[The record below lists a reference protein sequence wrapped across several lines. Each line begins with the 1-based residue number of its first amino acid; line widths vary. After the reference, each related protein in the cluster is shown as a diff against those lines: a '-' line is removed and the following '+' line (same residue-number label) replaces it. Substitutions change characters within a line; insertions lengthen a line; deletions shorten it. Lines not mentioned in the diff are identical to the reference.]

1 MKRIAATFVVAAILF
16 SSCGSSESFDGAVL
30 RPGAGERLSS
40 PTSVF
45 AGPDTKVATSRG
57 AERTDV
63 RVAASVD
70 RPNIVVIMTDDQ
82 TVESMR
88 VMPKVQALLADEG
101 TSFSNS
107 IVTYP
112 TCCPSRATF
121 FTGQYAHNN
130 GVRFNSG
137 KTGGFVS
144 FKEQETAF
152 PAALQK
158 AGYRTAHIGKFLNGY
173 GDDFKRNTEPPAG
186 WTHWAGLV
194 GLSTGQYFNFT
205 INVNGKLSKYPSA
218 EYQTDALTDL
228 AVEEIRVAADGD
240 KPFFLSLAYLAPH
253 AEFGCPL
260 ADCTAEKIREDID
273 NANSGVDVGSPIPA
287 PEFKGTFADEP
298 LPGKSNYDRTGFGET
313 GAALRPPLDATE
325 KSFIDFNYRST
336 LETLK
341 SVDNGV
347 ETVVKAIEAA
357 GELDNTVI
365 IFTSDNGFFFGEHR
379 FQFGKYM
386 PYEESLTVPLYVR
399 GPGVAV
405 GQVNDTVVTNA
416 DLAPTILEMADA
428 KPLRVMDG
436 LSLGP
441 LLKDP
446 ALLWDRPVAIEGLS
460 PPITLQPEWHGIRTR
475 RFAYFEFVSGGVNGA
490 ELYDIVTD
498 PHQMNNLVLNPA
510 FADVV
515 AEFHRQSLLLQSCV
529 GAECWSVASPPGF
542 EGSQSDAAEKP
553 AADET

>member
-1 MKRIAATFVVAAILF
+1 MKRTAATLIVAAVLF
-16 SSCGSSESFDGAVL
+16 SSCGRQTSSDAPIL
-30 RPGAGERLSS
+30 RPGAGEELSTPIS
-40 PTSVF
+40 SV
-45 AGPDTKVATSRG
+45 AVEGAALTTSRG
-57 AERTDV
+57 PERIDV
-63 RVAASVD
+63 ETAQAVD
-70 RPNIVVIMTDDQ
+70 RPNVVVIMTDDQ
-82 TVESMR
+82 TVESMKT
-88 VMPKVQALLADEG
+88 MAKTNALLADSG

-137 KTGGFVS
+137 KTGGYS
-144 FKEQETAF
+144 TFKNQETAF

-173 GDDFKRNTEPPAG
+173 GDDYATNTKPPAG
-186 WTHWAGLV
+186 WTRWAGLV

-205 INVNGKLSKYPSA
+205 LNLDGKLVTYSDTD
-218 EYQTDALTDL
+218 YQTDVLTAL
-228 AVEEIRVAADGD
+228 AVEEVKTASAGD
-240 KPFFLSLAYLAPH
+240 EPFFLSLAYLAPH

-260 ADCTAEKIREDID
+260 VECTAEKIKEDID
-273 NANSGVDVGSPIPA
+273 NANSGADAGSPIPA
-287 PEFKGTFADEP
+287 PQYSGSFAQEP
-298 LPGKSNYDRTGFGET
+298 LPAKPSFDQFGFGQT
-313 GAALRPPLDATE
+313 ASLIPPFDAAQ
-325 KSFIDFNYRST
+325 KKFIDFNYRST
-336 LETLK
+336 LESLR
-341 SVDNGV
+341 SVDDGV
-347 ETVVKAIEAA
+347 EAVVKAVEAA

-386 PYEESLTVPLYVR
+386 PYEESLTVPLYIR

-436 LSLGP
+436 VSLGP

-475 RFAYFEFVSGGVNGA
+475 RFAYFEFVSGGVNGV
-490 ELYDIVTD
+490 ELYDIVKD
-498 PHQMNNLVLNPA
+498 PYQMNNLVLNPA

-515 AEFHRQSLLLQSCV
+515 AEFHRQTLLLQSCV